1 MSMACPHC
9 ASTDA
14 RSLSFIYREGL
25 SFAETRWSHA
35 AVSAVSA
42 GDAASTVGAVSRTRS
57 LSALSR
63 AAAPPRKKNV
73 IGWLALSGVFGVYCL
88 VSIRGPGVAT
98 IATATAAVLSACI
111 ARIARTF
118 NRTTFP
124 DRFRRW
130 QRSFRCDRCGN
141 VFVA

>member
-1 MSMACPHC
+1 MNMECPNC
-9 ASTDA
+9 TSTDA

-25 SFAETRWSHA
+25 SFAETGWSHA
-35 AVSAVSA
+35 AVSAVTA
-42 GDAASTVGAVSRTRS
+42 GDAASTVGTVTTTRS

-63 AAAPPRKKNV
+63 AAAPPRKRHV
-73 IGWLALSGVFGVYCL
+73 IAWLVLSGVFGVYCL
-88 VSIRGPGVAT
+88 VSIPGPGIAT
-98 IATATAAVLSACI
+98 IATASAAVLSACI
-111 ARIARTF
+111 ARVARTF

>member
-1 MSMACPHC
+1 MPCPHC

-25 SFAETRWSHA
+25 ALTETRWSHA
-35 AVSAVSA
+35 AMNAGSA
-42 GDAASTVGAVSRTRS
+42 GDAASSVGAVSQTRS

-73 IGWLALSGVFGVYCL
+73 IVWLLLSGGFAAYCL
-88 VSIRGPGVAT
+88 GSIREFGITT
-98 IATATAAVLSACI
+98 IATATAAVLGVSI
-111 ARIARTF
+111 AHAARRF

-124 DRFRRW
+124 DRFSRW

-141 VFVA
+141 VFVT

>member
-14 RSLSFIYREGL
+14 RSLSFIYREG
-25 SFAETRWSHA
+25 WSLGTHA
-35 AVSAVSA
+35 AVNVASA
-42 GDAASTVGAVSRTRS
+42 GDAASTVGAVGRTRS
-57 LSALSR
+57 LSALPR

-73 IGWLALSGVFGVYCL
+73 IGWLVLAGVFAVYCL
-88 VSIRGPGVAT
+88 GSLRAFDLTT
-98 IATATAAVLSACI
+98 IATASAAVLSASI
-111 ARIARTF
+111 ARIARRF
-118 NRTTFP
+118 NRTIFP

-130 QRSFRCDRCGN
+130 QRSFRCDRCGS